1 MARMDIFSETNSIVF
16 QAISTP
22 RRIRLYTA
30 SALSP
35 LVYPWNFV
43 SISHRGD
50 GIVYAAFNGSTAAS
64 TAGTTVQ
71 ISTNP
76 APVYAVYK
84 TSPLSIYTKATSLSL
99 QSQGSAV
106 TVGIIL
112 GRF

>member
-1 MARMDIFSETNSIVF
+1 MARTDIFSETNSLVF

-22 RRIRLYTA
+22 RRIRLY
-30 SALSP
+30 SP
-35 LVYPWNFV
+35 STPIRVYDFV
-43 SISHRGD
+43 QVSHRSD
-50 GIVYAAFNGSTAAS
+50 GIVYLSLNGSTAAS

-71 ISTNP
+71 LATNLQP
-76 APVYAVYK
+76 TFAIFKTAPLA
-84 TSPLSIYTKATSLSL
+84 LYTHATSLSL

>member
-1 MARMDIFSETNSIVF
+1 MDIFSETNSIVF

-35 LVYPWNFV
+35 PVMPWNFV

-71 ISTNP
+71 ISTNLS
-76 APVYAVYK
+76 PVYAVYK

-106 TVGIIL
+106 TVGIIV

>member
-22 RRIRLYTA
+22 RRIRLYTP
-30 SALSP
+30 STVIRP
-35 LVYPWNFV
+35 FDWV
-43 SISHRGD
+43 SIAHRGD

-71 ISTNP
+71 IATNL
-76 APVYAVYK
+76 APIYAVYK
-84 TSPLSIYTKATSLSL
+84 TAPLQIFTHATSLSL